1 MTSGGVFSVLEWVE
15 NSRCVTNFLDRGC
28 RILDGLHTGQRGSH
42 VFGPPKRTP
51 VFSVAKDARNS
62 PDVQACSPVQRFLRG
77 WFCGIASTNSSH
89 TIPANLTPVDS
100 SVEAPPSLPLLC
112 HSLTRLPHP
121 HGAQI
126 LVAADGSVCALGARI
141 RLDSVLPRASG
152 TSCRRRSLRNRAPG
166 RWRHRGRSGA
176 PGAQV
181 LLARV

>member
-1 MTSGGVFSVLEWVE
+1 MFWIEVVE
-15 NSRCVTNFLDRGC
+15 SWTVY
-28 RILDGLHTGQRGSH
+28 IGQRGSH
-42 VFGPPKRTP
+42 VFGGPKRTP

-126 LVAADGSVCALGARI
+126 LVAADGSA
-141 RLDSVLPRASG
+141 
-152 TSCRRRSLRNRAPG
+152 SLRRILVQVNTICQAPA
-166 RWRHRGRSGA
+166 RR
-176 PGAQV
+176 
-181 LLARV
+181 LLAAEA

>member
-1 MTSGGVFSVLEWVE
+1 MFWWSKTDPF
-15 NSRCVTNFLDRGC
+15 
-28 RILDGLHTGQRGSH
+28 
-42 VFGPPKRTP
+42 
-51 VFSVAKDARNS
+51 FSVAKDARNS

-126 LVAADGSVCALGARI
+126 LVAADGSV
-141 RLDSVLPRASG
+141 
-152 TSCRRRSLRNRAPG
+152 SLRRLLVQVNTISQAPA
-166 RWRHRGRSGA
+166 RR
-176 PGAQV
+176 
-181 LLARV
+181 LLAAEA